1 MPRVR
6 SNVVRLKRKKQV
18 MKAARGAFG
27 ARSKL
32 WKAAKENVERGWKYA
47 YRDRKNK
54 KRDFRKLWIVRIN
67 AAARQHDMSYSV
79 FMNGLKL
86 AGIEVDRKI
95 LADLAVRDPQ
105 AFGAIAEAARA
116 LRGDVLSALHFRQAS
131 VTGVEIHPAAR
142 LPADRCCRGS
152 SVSSPAQIP
161 VSTRARRRAVS
172 DLRCARGRRRPRD
185 DAEETHSPPG
195 RHRRGESRR
204 SALRQRPRAERRTLP
219 GHRRR
224 CDDCAGRHGP
234 RHDDGP

>member
-6 SNVVRLKRKKQV
+6 STVARLKRKKQV

-54 KRDFRKLWIVRIN
+54 KRDFRRLWVIRIN
-67 AAARQHDMSYSV
+67 AAARQNEMSYSV

-105 AFGAIAEAARA
+105 AFTMLAEKA
-116 LRGDVLSALHFRQAS
+116 
-131 VTGVEIHPAAR
+131 
-142 LPADRCCRGS
+142 
-152 SVSSPAQIP
+152 
-161 VSTRARRRAVS
+161 
-172 DLRCARGRRRPRD
+172 
-185 DAEETHSPPG
+185 
-195 RHRRGESRR
+195 R
-204 SALRQRPRAERRTLP
+204 SALSA
-219 GHRRR
+219 
-224 CDDCAGRHGP
+224 A
-234 RHDDGP
+234 